1 MKHRFN
7 SQQWRER
14 YMPEHRPPWWPE
26 NEEWPPRD
34 PSQWRQLRRRSPF
47 FRRLGCMFFGMSI
60 LALIGLLAVLRWVL
74 SPFIEVHAPPPLDR
88 PFLLLPLGVIGLI
101 VLISAIFGAARSLRR
116 MSRPLDDLLHASG
129 RVAEGDY
136 SARVEEKGPPEMRS
150 VTRAFNSMAARL
162 QVANEQRR
170 NMLADVTHELRSP
183 LTIIQGHVEGML
195 DGVYAP
201 DQRRLNFILEETH
214 ILSRLV
220 EDLRTLALA
229 QSGALQLKRESI
241 DVGALLSETAAAFS
255 SQADL
260 AGVRL
265 ELTVSPDLPVLHIDP
280 ARVREVLSNL
290 ISNAVRYT
298 PAGGAIRLAAEPAEA
313 ESGVRLSVSDDGP
326 GIPPEDLPHVFDRF
340 YKSSDS
346 GGMGLGLSIAKY
358 LVEAHGG
365 RISAESQGGSGTTI
379 SFVLP
384 A

>member
-1 MKHRFN
+1 
-7 SQQWRER
+7 
-14 YMPEHRPPWWPE
+14 
-26 NEEWPPRD
+26 
-34 PSQWRQLRRRSPF
+34 
-47 FRRLGCMFFGMSI
+47 MFFGMSV
-60 LALIGLLAVLRWVL
+60 LAVIGMLAVLRWL
-74 SPFIEVHAPPPLDR
+74 LFPFIEIHAPPPLDR
-88 PFLLLPLGVIGLI
+88 PFFLLPFGVIGFV
-101 VLISAIFGAARSLRR
+101 VLMSAIFTAVRSLRR
-116 MSRPLDDLLHASG
+116 MSMPLDDLLHASD

-136 SARVEEKGPPEMRS
+136 SARVDEKGPPEIRS

-201 DQRRLNFILEETH
+201 DQNRLNFILEETH

-220 EDLRTLALA
+220 EDLRTLSLA
-229 QSGALQLKRESI
+229 QTGALQLKKEQV
-241 DVGALLSETAAAFS
+241 DPAALLREIVAAFG
-255 SQADL
+255 SQAGL
-260 AGVRL
+260 AGVQL
-265 ELTVSPDLPVLHIDP
+265 ELTAAPELPLLNVDA
-280 ARVREVLSNL
+280 ARIREVLSNL
-290 ISNAVRYT
+290 ITNAVRYT
-298 PAGGAIRLAAEPAEA
+298 PAGGAIRIRAEPEPGG
-313 ESGVRLSVSDDGP
+313 GVRFTVSDDGP
-326 GIPPEDLPHVFDRF
+326 GIPSEDLPHVFERF

-365 RISAESQGGSGTTI
+365 RINAESGTGRGATI